1 MEDKPTPPPPPSS
14 LANEIDG
21 GPNPPIPPTDLPPTN
36 SASVPKIS
44 FADAVNKGAHKVTNK
59 AAWNS
64 LRSKTESRE
73 ALGQE
78 KADPVWFSLHNHP
91 FSVAIPYNTKTHSVT
106 DVVEAAIKSFPNAKS
121 IDFLTTRG
129 AVFLS
134 FGSSEEKATS
144 LGTPLDC
151 LPSPL
156 PILPTMYSA
165 GSRLKIRAEYT
176 PLQSDD
182 GAKIAED
189 VFGPFGK
196 VMLVNHHY
204 MHGSSIRSR
213 SFDFVLEIPH
223 SSPQDLLIPRVALV
237 DTMNV
242 LFSWSGSKFCYRC
255 GEGSHTKP
263 QCPKPLD
270 FNLATTAALGEPI
283 MARALPDP
291 DAPLREPIKKNAP
304 FMTGSATPKQVS
316 FTETEWQ
323 MAGRGKNKRSRNAS
337 SGGGNTSASDSDS
350 PKPPPRKQAPQHQG
364 STRTPRPK
372 SSAAQQTKSDLNVAA
387 AISSSSFTKV
397 DPSVAPAE
405 TAEAASTQEPAQAVA
420 AVQSATLGDTP
431 DQHTEQQQQETEQQ
445 PEHQLDQQHQ
455 PHPEPHSKPQ
465 TPAKDV
471 AMAPDNTSKEAEEG
485 DKHESDGKGQEEKMD
500 EDEDNYDDIPEDND
514 TDMTTKLGDK
524 QAKSQVRRDKQ
535 EAKRLHLDDRMSNI
549 FQSTP
554 TPKAS
559 RATTKK
565 SNPRSG

>member
-1 MEDKPTPPPPPSS
+1 V
-14 LANEIDG
+14 DG
-21 GPNPPIPPTDLPPTN
+21 GSNPPISPTDLPPIN
-36 SASVPKIS
+36 STPASKIS

-196 VMLVNHHY
+196 IILVNHHY

-291 DAPLREPIKKNAP
+291 DAPLREPIKKNGP
-304 FMTGSATPKQVS
+304 LMTGSTTPKQVS

-364 STRTPRPK
+364 STRAPHPK
-372 SSAAQQTKSDLNVAA
+372 SSAAQQTKSPAAQQTKSDLNVAV
-387 AISSSSFTKV
+387 AISTSSFTKA
-397 DPSVAPAE
+397 DPAVAPAE
-405 TAEAASTQEPAQAVA
+405 TAEVASTQEPAQAVA
-420 AVQSATLGDTP
+420 AAQSATLGDTP
-431 DQHTEQQQQETEQQ
+431 DQQSELQQQETEQQ
-445 PEHQLDQQHQ
+445 PGHQLDQQHQ
-455 PHPEPHSKPQ
+455 THPEPHSKPQ

-471 AMAPDNTSKEAEEG
+471 ALAPVNIPKEAEEG
-485 DKHESDGKGQEEKMD
+485 DEHESDGKGQEEKMD
-500 EDEDNYDDIPEDND
+500 EDEDIDDDTPEDND
-514 TDMTTKLGDK
+514 ADMTTKSEDI
-524 QAKSQVRRDKQ
+524 QAKNQVRRDKQ
-535 EAKRLHLDDRMSNI
+535 GAKRTLLQDRMSNI

-554 TPKAS
+554 SSKAS

-565 SNPRSG
+565 SNSRSG